1 MATPKKLPSGNW
13 NVMVFSHMEDGKRK
27 YVSFTAPTKAE
38 ANRLAAEFQ
47 ANKQNESRP
56 QNVTIGDAV
65 NKYIRIK
72 SNVLSP
78 RTKREYK
85 RYVKQFEPIK
95 NIRIGSLE
103 TRDLQDFANELSKTK
118 APKTVKN
125 LFGLLMPSIHLYS
138 DRNFN
143 ITFSQK
149 TVIERHIPTDQD
161 VKLLIEKANP
171 KMKLAIILGSQGLR
185 RGEIASLKFKDILR
199 DFNAIY
205 VHSDMVLDENGD
217 WVYKET
223 PKTSKSVRRVDLPKE
238 IIDMLGNGNDED
250 YILGIVPDTIT
261 SDFINLRNKLG
272 LKCRFHDLRHY
283 SASILHALGLPDAYI
298 MERNGWASDRTMKE
312 IYRHMLSDKAS
323 EYTAIANEYY
333 LKNIMGKEMQDKMQ
347 DGQSETQ

>member
-1 MATPKKLPSGNW
+1 
-13 NVMVFSHMEDGKRK
+13 
-27 YVSFTAPTKAE
+27 
-38 ANRLAAEFQ
+38 
-47 ANKQNESRP
+47 
-56 QNVTIGDAV
+56 
-65 NKYIRIK
+65 
-72 SNVLSP
+72 
-78 RTKREYK
+78 
-85 RYVKQFEPIK
+85 
-95 NIRIGSLE
+95 
-103 TRDLQDFANELSKTK
+103 
-118 APKTVKN
+118 
-125 LFGLLMPSIHLYS
+125 
-138 DRNFN
+138 
-143 ITFSQK
+143 
-149 TVIERHIPTDQD
+149 
-161 VKLLIEKANP
+161 
-171 KMKLAIILGSQGLR
+171 
-185 RGEIASLKFKDILR
+185 
-199 DFNAIY
+199 
-205 VHSDMVLDENGD
+205 MVLDENGD